1 MARIP
6 TPEAKMPEKKLPV
19 NGYGRSSAV
28 FRPAPSPA
36 GALATLCVTPSRWQ
50 RLARHLAAVALA
62 TTPFTGPFLATPT
75 LAASP
80 AAGAAAGAGVHADLV
95 LRRGQIYTMD
105 AARSW
110 AESMAVSGG
119 RIVFVGA
126 DRDVASF
133 ISAQTRVVDLGGRFV
148 LPGFHDR
155 HTHPISGGVE
165 LTQCDLN
172 SSADRDEVL
181 ARLRACVAR
190 LGDRPWLVGGGWD
203 LTLFPGGVADRRDL
217 DAILPDRPA
226 LLASADGHSSWVNSK
241 ALELAGVTAA
251 TSDPEGGRIE
261 RDATGAPIG
270 TLRESAA
277 ELVDHLLPETTAA
290 ERLAGLRLA
299 VAKAHGFGIVAMT
312 EANADPEMIATFDS
326 LDRAGELGLR
336 IVVSQGLDS
345 DEGPAG
351 IPALVAVRAAP
362 HAPHVRATAVKLFA
376 DGVIEGGT
384 AALLEPYIGG
394 RSGLGIPNWSAKALE
409 EAIVALDRERFQI
422 HIHAIG
428 DRAIRDALDGLAAAR
443 AANGVRDARPMLAH
457 IQLFAPSDIPRFREL
472 GVIANFQPLWA
483 YADDYIRDLTAP
495 FLGPERMRW
504 NYPIASLA
512 KSGAALAAGS
522 DWSVSSMNPLEA
534 IEVAITRCDP
544 ELTACDRP
552 WIPEERV
559 DLATMLAAYT
569 IGGAYA
575 GFEERDSGSLET
587 GKLAD
592 LVVLDRNLFAIP
604 PGGISDAKVLLTLF
618 EGREVFGSLDEVKAR
633 ASSKGG
639 L

>member
-1 MARIP
+1 MVP
-6 TPEAKMPEKKLPV
+6 SPEARLQEKKLPV
-19 NGYGRSSAV
+19 DGYGWSGGV
-28 FRPAPSPA
+28 FRPASFA
-36 GALATLCVTPSRWQ
+36 G
-50 RLARHLAAVALA
+50 
-62 TTPFTGPFLATPT
+62 FLLFFFVLLGGT
-75 LAASP
+75 
-80 AAGAAAGAGVHADLV
+80 GAAASAAAGSGPSADLV
-95 LRRGQIYTMD
+95 LRHGQIYTVD

-110 AESMAVSGG
+110 AESLAVSGD

-126 DRDVASF
+126 DRDVTGF
-133 ISAQTRVVDLGGRFV
+133 IGPKTRVVDLGGRFV

-155 HTHPISGGVE
+155 HVHPVSGGVE

-181 ARLRACVAR
+181 QRLRDCVAR
-190 LGDRPWLVGGGWD
+190 LGDRPWPVGGGWD
-203 LTLFPGGVADRRDL
+203 LTLFPGGLADRRDL

-251 TSDPEGGRIE
+251 TPDPEGGRIE
-261 RDATGAPIG
+261 
-270 TLRESAA
+270 LRASAA
-277 ELVDHLLPETTAA
+277 DLVDRLLPETTAA

-299 VAKAHGFGIVAMT
+299 VARAHGFGIVALT
-312 EANADPEMIATFDS
+312 EASAGAETTATYDT

-336 IVVSQGLDS
+336 VVVSQHLGPE
-345 DEGPAG
+345 EGVGG
-351 IPALVAVRAAP
+351 IPALVRERAAS

-394 RSGLGIPNWSAKALE
+394 RSGLGIPNWSANALE
-409 EAIVALDRERFQI
+409 SVIVALDRERFQI
-422 HIHAIG
+422 HVHAIG
-428 DRAIRDALDGLAAAR
+428 DRAIRDTLDGLAAAR
-443 AANGVRDARPMLAH
+443 AANGVRDARPLLAH

-472 GVIANFQPLWA
+472 GVIADFQPLWA
-483 YADDYIRDLTAP
+483 YADAYIRDLTEP
-495 FLGPERMRW
+495 FLGPERSRW
-504 NYPIASLA
+504 LYPIASVA
-512 KSGAALAAGS
+512 RTGAVLAAGS

-544 ELTACDRP
+544 ELTTCDEP

-569 IGGAYA
+569 IGGASA
-575 GFEERDSGSLET
+575 GFEERESGSLEA

-592 LVVLDRNLFAIP
+592 LVVLDRNLFTTPA
-604 PGGISDAKVLLTLF
+604 GEISETTVLLTLF
-618 EGREVFGSLDEVKAR
+618 EGRTVHGSLDSMKAK
-633 ASSKGG
+633 AAGKGG

>member
-1 MARIP
+1 MVP
-6 TPEAKMPEKKLPV
+6 SPEARLQEKKLPV
-19 NGYGRSSAV
+19 DGYGWSGGV
-28 FRPAPSPA
+28 FRPAS
-36 GALATLCVTPSRWQ
+36 
-50 RLARHLAAVALA
+50 
-62 TTPFTGPFLATPT
+62 FTGFLLFFFALLGGT
-75 LAASP
+75 
-80 AAGAAAGAGVHADLV
+80 GAAASAAAGSGPSADLV
-95 LRRGQIYTMD
+95 LRHGQIYTVD

-110 AESMAVSGG
+110 AESLAVSGD

-126 DRDVASF
+126 DRDVTGF
-133 ISAQTRVVDLGGRFV
+133 IGPKTRVVDLGGRFV

-155 HTHPISGGVE
+155 HVHPVSGGVE
-165 LTQCDLN
+165 LSQCDLN

-181 ARLRACVAR
+181 QRLRDCVAR

-203 LTLFPGGVADRRDL
+203 LTLFPGGLADRRDL

-251 TSDPEGGRIE
+251 TPDPEGGRIE
-261 RDATGAPIG
+261 RDAAGAPIG

-277 ELVDHLLPETTAA
+277 DLVDRLLPETTAA

-299 VAKAHGFGIVAMT
+299 VARAHGFGIVALT
-312 EANADPEMIATFDS
+312 EASAGAETTATYDT

-336 IVVSQGLDS
+336 VVVSQHLGPE
-345 DEGPAG
+345 EGVGG
-351 IPALVAVRAAP
+351 IPALVRERAAS

-394 RSGLGIPNWSAKALE
+394 RSGLGIPNWSANALE
-409 EAIVALDRERFQI
+409 SVIVALDRERFQI
-422 HIHAIG
+422 HVHAIG
-428 DRAIRDALDGLAAAR
+428 DRAIRDTLDGLAAAR
-443 AANGVRDARPMLAH
+443 AANGVRDARPLLAH

-472 GVIANFQPLWA
+472 GVIADFQPLWA
-483 YADDYIRDLTAP
+483 YADAYIRDLTEP
-495 FLGPERMRW
+495 FLGPERSRW
-504 NYPIASLA
+504 LYPIASVA
-512 KSGAALAAGS
+512 RTGAVLAAGS

-544 ELTACDRP
+544 ELTTCDEP

-575 GFEERDSGSLET
+575 GFEERESGSLEA

-592 LVVLDRNLFAIP
+592 LVVLDRNLFTIP
-604 PGGISDAKVLLTLF
+604 AGEISETTVLLTLF
-618 EGREVFGSLDEVKAR
+618 EGRTVHGSLDSMKAK
-633 ASSKGG
+633 AAGKGG

>member
-1 MARIP
+1 M
-6 TPEAKMPEKKLPV
+6 
-19 NGYGRSSAV
+19 
-28 FRPAPSPA
+28 FRAALSPAAAPA
-36 GALATLCVTPSRWQ
+36 GAGVTTRTRPQ
-50 RLARHLAAVALA
+50 RLARLLAALALA
-62 TTPFTGPFLATPT
+62 TTPFTGLFV
-75 LAASP
+75 SFP
-80 AAGAAAGAGVHADLV
+80 AAGAAAARAAAGVGAQADLV
-95 LRRGQIYTMD
+95 LRHGRIYTVD

-110 AESMAVSGG
+110 AESMAVSGD

-126 DRDVASF
+126 DRDVAGF
-133 ISAQTRVVDLGGRFV
+133 IGPQTRVVDLGGRFV

-155 HTHPISGGVE
+155 HAHPLSGGVE

-172 SSADRDEVL
+172 ASENRDEVL
-181 ARLRACVAR
+181 ARVRACAAR

-251 TSDPEGGRIE
+251 TPDPEGGRIE
-261 RDATGAPIG
+261 RDTAGAPIG

-277 ELVDHLLPETTAA
+277 DLVDHLLPATTAA
-290 ERLAGLRLA
+290 ESLAGLRLA
-299 VAKAHGFGIVAMT
+299 VAKAHGFGIVALT
-312 EANADPEMIATFDS
+312 EANADPEMIATYDS

-336 IVVSQGLDS
+336 VVISQGLDS
-345 DEGPAG
+345 DEGTKG
-351 IPALVAVRAAP
+351 IPALVAQRSAP

-394 RSGLGIPNWSAKALE
+394 RTGLGIANWSADALE
-409 EAIVALDRERFQI
+409 QVIVALDRERFQV

-443 AANGVRDARPMLAH
+443 AANGVRDARPLLAH

-472 GVIANFQPLWA
+472 GVVADFQPLWA
-483 YADDYIRDLTAP
+483 YADAYIRDLTEP
-495 FLGPERMRW
+495 FLGPERSRW
-504 NYPIASLA
+504 LYPIASVA
-512 KSGAALAAGS
+512 RTGAVLAAGS

-544 ELTACDRP
+544 ELTVCDRP

-559 DLATMLAAYT
+559 DLATILAAYT
-569 IGGAYA
+569 IGGAWA
-575 GFEERDSGSLET
+575 GFEERDSGSLEA

-592 LVVLDRNLFAIP
+592 LVVLDRNLFSIP
-604 PGGISDAKVLLTLF
+604 PGEISEASVLWTLF
-618 EGREVFGSLDEVKAR
+618 EGKTVHGSLDSMKGNA
-633 ASSKGG
+633 AGKGG